1 MGEHEVVI
9 VGGGP
14 TGLMLAAELS
24 LAGVDVVIV
33 ERRPN
38 QDLAGS
44 RARGLHARTIEV
56 LDQRGVADRFLCQ
69 GKAMQVAGFGHC
81 PLDISDF
88 PTRHNYGLAL
98 MQKETERILAA
109 WLDELA
115 VPVHRDREVTGFSQ
129 DDEGV
134 TVDLAGGDSLRA
146 RYLVG
151 CDGGRSVIRK
161 TAGIDFAGWDAS
173 VSYVIAEV
181 ETTSEP
187 PWGIRTGDRGTNA
200 IGKVGDGKRAGV
212 VLVEPEVREGDEPGL
227 DELRASLVAVYGS
240 DFGAHNPTWLSR
252 FTDMAR
258 QAVSYRE
265 GRVLLAGDAA
275 HVHSPVGGQGLNLG
289 VQDAVNLGW
298 KLAQVLRGMSPE
310 SLLDT
315 YQAERHPVAARVLKN
330 TLAQTALGRGDDRTR
345 ALQENVAEL
354 LKMDEPRK
362 RYAAMMSGLDIH
374 YDLGAGHPLL
384 GRRMPDLDLIT
395 DAGPRRVFTLL
406 HQARP
411 VLLNFGRPGV
421 LDSLSA
427 PWADRVQRLDVRYSG
442 AWELPA
448 MGPVPAPTAVLIRPD
463 GHVAWV
469 EDANPQGISEALGV
483 WFGPPASS
491 SLRP

>member
-98 MQKETERILAA
+98 MQQETERTLAA

-115 VPVHRDREVTGFSQ
+115 VPVRRDREVTGFSQ

-134 TVDLAGGDSLRA
+134 TVNLAGGDSLRA

-151 CDGGRSVIRK
+151 CDGGRSVTRK
-161 TAGIDFAGWDAS
+161 MAGIDFAAWDAS
-173 VSYVIAEV
+173 VSYLIAEV
-181 ETTSEP
+181 ELTSEP

-200 IGKVGDGKRAGV
+200 IGKVGDGERASV

-227 DELRASLVAVYGS
+227 DQLRAALVAAYGS

-315 YQAERHPVAARVLKN
+315 YQA
-330 TLAQTALGRGDDRTR
+330 
-345 ALQENVAEL
+345 

-395 DAGPRRVFTLL
+395 DGGPRRVFTLL

-427 PWADRVQRLDVRYSG
+427 PWADRVRRLDVRYSG
-442 AWELPA
+442 SWELPA

-469 EDANPQGISEALGV
+469 EDANPQGIFEALGV